1 MTIDHTRRKTLGPA
15 ASAAAASMFAIP
27 GTARAQGIPTGGS
40 IRTLTG
46 YPAGG
51 GTDVMARVLAEK
63 LKERLGVSVIVENR
77 AGASGTLAN
86 EALKNATPDGS
97 VLLYAPSAGTV
108 AQTVT
113 KKRLNYD
120 LEKDLATITVAGVVA
135 VVYVVSPTLG
145 VRNFAEYVD
154 WLKKNPKK
162 HHFGTTAM
170 GSQTHFF
177 GVELGQALGMLL
189 EPVAYKGAAPLVAD
203 LSAGHASAGCGGR
216 SDFLQHHRGDKL
228 RIIAV
233 SSPKRAASA
242 PQPADDRRAG
252 LSQAQHRRLLRFLRP
267 RQDEPGTGAGLEQ
280 RTGGHAGKPGHQAE
294 DSADRHGGAH
304 FHAAGHGREA
314 GQGHRGLPRLDEV
327 HRLCAR
333 MTAAAAINTSP

>member
-1 MTIDHTRRKTLGPA
+1 MTIDHTRRKTLGLA
-15 ASAAAASMFAIP
+15 AGTAAMLALP
-27 GTARAQGIPTGGS
+27 GAARAQGIPTSGP
-40 IRTLTG
+40 IRILAG

-51 GTDVMARVLAEK
+51 GTDVMARIIAEK

-86 EALKNATPDGS
+86 EATKNAPADGS

-113 KKRLNYD
+113 KKQLNYD
-120 LEKDLATITVAGVVA
+120 LEKDLATITLAGVLP
-135 VVYVVSPTLG
+135 VVYVVSPTIG

-162 HHFGTTAM
+162 QNFGTTAM

-177 GVELGQALGMLL
+177 GVELGQALGMPL
-189 EPVAYKGAAPLVAD
+189 EPVAYKGAAPLIAD
-203 LSAGHASAGCGGR
+203 LSAGHASAGCGGL
-216 SDFLQHHRGDKL
+216 SDFLQHHRGDKV

-242 PQPADDRRAG
+242 PELPTIGELGYPKLSTEGWYGFYGPGKMSPALVQAWNKELVAVLESPDIKQKILQVGMEIRTSTPQAFAELQSKNIVSFRA
-252 LSQAQHRRLLRFLRP
+252 SMQ
-267 RQDEPGTGAGLEQ
+267 
-280 RTGGHAGKPGHQAE
+280 
-294 DSADRHGGAH
+294 
-304 FHAAGHGREA
+304 AAGYVPE
-314 GQGHRGLPRLDEV
+314 
-327 HRLCAR
+327 
-333 MTAAAAINTSP
+333 

>member
-1 MTIDHTRRKTLGPA
+1 MTIDHTRRKTLGLA
-15 ASAAAASMFAIP
+15 AGTAAMFALP
-27 GTARAQGIPTGGS
+27 GAARAQGIPTSGP
-40 IRTLTG
+40 IRILAG

-51 GTDVMARVLAEK
+51 GTDVMARIIAEK

-86 EALKNATPDGS
+86 EATKNAPADGS

-113 KKRLNYD
+113 KKQLNYD
-120 LEKDLATITVAGVVA
+120 LEKDLATITLAGVLP
-135 VVYVVSPTLG
+135 VVYVVSPTIG

-162 HHFGTTAM
+162 HNFGTTAM

-177 GVELGQALGMLL
+177 GVELGQALGMPL
-189 EPVAYKGAAPLVAD
+189 EPVAYKGAAPLIAD
-203 LSAGHASAGCGGR
+203 LSAGHASAGCGGL
-216 SDFLQHHRGDKL
+216 SDFLQHHRGDKV

-242 PQPADDRRAG
+242 PELPTIGELGYPKLSTEGWYGFYGPGKMSPALVQAWNKELVAVLESPDIKQKILQVGMEIRTSTPQAFAELQSKNIVSFRA
-252 LSQAQHRRLLRFLRP
+252 SMQ
-267 RQDEPGTGAGLEQ
+267 
-280 RTGGHAGKPGHQAE
+280 
-294 DSADRHGGAH
+294 
-304 FHAAGHGREA
+304 AAGYVPE
-314 GQGHRGLPRLDEV
+314 
-327 HRLCAR
+327 
-333 MTAAAAINTSP
+333 

>member
-1 MTIDHTRRKTLGPA
+1 MTIDHTRRKTLGLA
-15 ASAAAASMFAIP
+15 AGTAAMLALP
-27 GTARAQGIPTGGS
+27 GAARAQGIPTSGP
-40 IRTLTG
+40 IRILAG

-51 GTDVMARVLAEK
+51 GTDVMARIIAEK

-86 EALKNATPDGS
+86 EATKNAPADGT

-113 KKRLNYD
+113 KKQLNYD
-120 LEKDLATITVAGVVA
+120 LEKDLATITLAGVLP
-135 VVYVVSPTLG
+135 VVYVVSPTIG

-162 HHFGTTAM
+162 QNFGTTAM

-177 GVELGQALGMLL
+177 GVELGQALGMPL
-189 EPVAYKGAAPLVAD
+189 EPVAYKGAAPLIAD
-203 LSAGHASAGCGGR
+203 LSAGHASAGCGGL
-216 SDFLQHHRGDKL
+216 SDFLQHHRGDKV

-242 PQPADDRRAG
+242 PELPTIGELGYPKLSTEGWYGFYGPGKMSPALVQAWNKELVAVLESPDIKQKILQVGMEIRTSTPQAFAELQSKNIVSFRA
-252 LSQAQHRRLLRFLRP
+252 SMQ
-267 RQDEPGTGAGLEQ
+267 
-280 RTGGHAGKPGHQAE
+280 
-294 DSADRHGGAH
+294 
-304 FHAAGHGREA
+304 AAGYVPE
-314 GQGHRGLPRLDEV
+314 
-327 HRLCAR
+327 
-333 MTAAAAINTSP
+333 

>member
-1 MTIDHTRRKTLGPA
+1 MTIDHTRRKTLGLA
-15 ASAAAASMFAIP
+15 AGTAAMLALP
-27 GTARAQGIPTGGS
+27 GAARAQGIPTSGP
-40 IRTLTG
+40 IRILAG

-51 GTDVMARVLAEK
+51 GTDVMARIIAEK

-86 EALKNATPDGS
+86 EATKNAPADGS

-113 KKRLNYD
+113 KKQLNYD
-120 LEKDLATITVAGVVA
+120 LEKDLATITLAGVLP
-135 VVYVVSPTLG
+135 VVYVVSPTIG

-162 HHFGTTAM
+162 HNFGTTAM

-177 GVELGQALGMLL
+177 GVELGQALGMPL
-189 EPVAYKGAAPLVAD
+189 EPVAYKGAAPLIAD
-203 LSAGHASAGCGGR
+203 LSAGHASAGCGGL
-216 SDFLQHHRGDKL
+216 SDFLQHHRGDKV

-242 PQPADDRRAG
+242 PELPTIGELGYPKLSTEGWYGFYGPGKMSPALVQAWNKELVAVLESPDIKQKILQVGMEIRTSTPQAFAELQSKNIVSFRA
-252 LSQAQHRRLLRFLRP
+252 SMQ
-267 RQDEPGTGAGLEQ
+267 
-280 RTGGHAGKPGHQAE
+280 
-294 DSADRHGGAH
+294 
-304 FHAAGHGREA
+304 AAGYVPE
-314 GQGHRGLPRLDEV
+314 
-327 HRLCAR
+327 
-333 MTAAAAINTSP
+333 

>member
-1 MTIDHTRRKTLGPA
+1 MTIDHTRRKTLGLA
-15 ASAAAASMFAIP
+15 AGAAAASMFAVP
-27 GTARAQGIPTGGS
+27 GTARAQSIPTGGP
-40 IRTLTG
+40 IRILTG

-113 KKRLNYD
+113 KKQLNYD
-120 LEKDLATITVAGVVA
+120 LEKDLATITQAGVVA

-145 VRNFAEYVD
+145 VRNFAEYVE

-170 GSQTHFF
+170 GSSTHFF
-177 GVELGQALGMLL
+177 GVELGQALGMPL

-203 LSAGHASAGCGGR
+203 LSAGHASAGCGGL

-233 SSPKRAASA
+233 SSPKRAAAA
-242 PQPADDRRAG
+242 PDLPTIGELGYPKLSTEGWYGFYAPGKMSPARVQALNKALLAVLESPDIKQKILQIGVEVRTSTPQAMAEMQAKDIVAFRASMKSSG
-252 LSQAQHRRLLRFLRP
+252 YVP
-267 RQDEPGTGAGLEQ
+267 E
-280 RTGGHAGKPGHQAE
+280 
-294 DSADRHGGAH
+294 
-304 FHAAGHGREA
+304 
-314 GQGHRGLPRLDEV
+314 
-327 HRLCAR
+327 
-333 MTAAAAINTSP
+333 

>member
-1 MTIDHTRRKTLGPA
+1 MTIDHTRRKTLGLA
-15 ASAAAASMFAIP
+15 AGTAAMLALP
-27 GTARAQGIPTGGS
+27 GAARAQGIPTSGP
-40 IRTLTG
+40 IRILAG

-51 GTDVMARVLAEK
+51 GTDVMARIIAEK

-86 EALKNATPDGS
+86 EATKNAPADGS

-113 KKRLNYD
+113 KKQLNYD
-120 LEKDLATITVAGVVA
+120 LEKDLATITLAGVLP
-135 VVYVVSPTLG
+135 VVYVVSPTIG

-162 HHFGTTAM
+162 HNFGTTAM

-177 GVELGQALGMLL
+177 GVELGQALGMPL
-189 EPVAYKGAAPLVAD
+189 EPVAYKGAAPLIAD
-203 LSAGHASAGCGGR
+203 LSAGHASAGCGGL
-216 SDFLQHHRGDKL
+216 SDFLQHHRGDKV

-242 PQPADDRRAG
+242 PELPTIGELGYPKLSTEGWYGFYGPGKMSPALVQAWNKELVAVLESPDIKQKILQIGMEVRTSTPQAFAEMQSKDIVAFRA
-252 LSQAQHRRLLRFLRP
+252 SMK
-267 RQDEPGTGAGLEQ
+267 TAGYVPE
-280 RTGGHAGKPGHQAE
+280 
-294 DSADRHGGAH
+294 
-304 FHAAGHGREA
+304 
-314 GQGHRGLPRLDEV
+314 
-327 HRLCAR
+327 
-333 MTAAAAINTSP
+333 